1 MALEMAT
8 ATQYDVRIGKPKT
21 GQYTVLT
28 IQEDVDQYSALCR
41 ELGIASDGTSAMDA
55 AINVQLAVKEALE
68 VAEEHSITAGEP
80 VDDVAVFE
88 FLQNHRGPDPM
99 TGFILTI

>member
-8 ATQYDVRIGKPKT
+8 ATRYDVRIGELSA

-28 IQEDVDQYSALCR
+28 IQEDLDRYSALCR
-41 ELGIASDGTSAMDA
+41 ELGIASDGTSAMEA
-55 AINVQLAVKEALE
+55 AINVQLAVKEAVE
-68 VAEEHSITAGEP
+68 VARERGISAGEP
-80 VDDVAVFE
+80 ADDAALFE

-99 TGFILTI
+99 TGFIFTI

>member
-1 MALEMAT
+1 MAVEMAT
-8 ATQYDVRIGKPKT
+8 ATQYDVRIGHPKA

-28 IQEDVDQYSALCR
+28 IQEDLDRFSALCR
-41 ELGIASDGTSAMDA
+41 ELGIASDGTTAMEA

-68 VAEEHSITAGEP
+68 VAREHGISAGKP
-80 VDDVAVFE
+80 VDDSAIFD
-88 FLQNHRGPDPM
+88 FLQNHRGPEPM